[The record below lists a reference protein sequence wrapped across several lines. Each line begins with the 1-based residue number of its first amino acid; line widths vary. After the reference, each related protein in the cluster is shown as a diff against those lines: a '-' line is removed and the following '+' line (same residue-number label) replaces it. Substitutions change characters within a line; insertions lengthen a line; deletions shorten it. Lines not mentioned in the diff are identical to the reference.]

1 MSIDITPL
9 IDRPALTVSNTEKV
23 LVVADIHL
31 GIEWDLYKSGI
42 TIPSQTE
49 KRLERLK
56 GYAEQTDPDRI
67 VLLGDVKH
75 NVPRTSWQEKNEVP
89 YFLDALTEHASVDIL
104 PGNHDSGIE
113 SLLHENNDIKVHS
126 SKGAV
131 IDGVGYFH
139 GHTWPAFELLQTE
152 YVVTAHNHPTVRF
165 TDSLGHPTIE
175 PSWIRSEFN
184 FDELSR
190 YQSLDYQ
197 SWNNP
202 IVFVMPAFNE
212 LCGGIAFNESLHE
225 DLLGPVFSTKTFELD
240 DSEVYLLDGMYLGV
254 LKNIRK
260 SSMTRKRTSRKVK
273 TKKR

>member
-9 IDRPALTVSNTEKV
+9 IDHPALTVSNTEKA

-42 TIPSQTE
+42 NIPSQTE
-49 KRLERLK
+49 KRLERIK
-56 GYAEQTDPDRI
+56 GYVKQTNPDRI
-67 VLLGDVKH
+67 ILLGDVKH
-75 NVPRTSWQEKNEVP
+75 NVPRTSWQEKNEIP
-89 YFLDALTEHASVDIL
+89 YFLESLTEFAPVDIL
-104 PGNHDSGIE
+104 PGNHDSDIE
-113 SLLHENNDIKVHS
+113 SLLPEKGGIKVHS
-126 SKGAV
+126 SKGV
-131 IDGVGYFH
+131 IIDGVGYFH
-139 GHTWPAFELLQTE
+139 GHTWMDFELLKTE
-152 YVVTAHNHPTVRF
+152 YIVTAHNHPTIRL

-175 PSWIRSEFN
+175 PSWIRSRLNFN
-184 FDELSR
+184 ELSC
-190 YQSLDYQ
+190 YLNIDAE

-202 IVFVMPAFNE
+202 RVFVMPAFNE

-225 DLLGPVFSTKTFELD
+225 DLLGPMFSTSVFELD